1 MRFIYLCAWKI
12 EWNNIMRLSE
22 LKTGEKGVIVKVL
35 GHGGFR
41 KRIVEMGF
49 IKGKTVEV
57 LLNAPL
63 KDPIKYK
70 VMGYEIS
77 LRRQEA
83 DMIEI
88 ISEQEA
94 KAQSV
99 QTDYPKGLSEDIPL
113 SEEELKRMALGKR
126 RTINVALVGNPNCG
140 KTSMFNIASG
150 SHEHVGNYSG
160 VTVDAKE
167 GYFDFQGYH
176 FRIVD
181 LPGTYSLS
189 AYSPEEL
196 YVRKHIID
204 ETPDIIINVVD
215 SSNLERNLYL
225 TTQLIDMNLRMVIAL
240 NMYDELQ
247 ASGSKLDYVTLS
259 KLFGVPMVPTVSR
272 TGKGIDQLFHLIISL
287 YEGNDFL
294 DKHGEIRPEILSDLR
309 SWHQEHVPD
318 HAFTEEDEHPRA
330 ICRHIHINHGAELER
345 SIDEVKRIIS
355 VNENIRHKYSTRF
368 LAIKLLENDKD
379 LETMVRQLPNGE
391 DILDVRDREE
401 ERIRNVMN
409 EESEQAITDAKYGFI
424 AGALRE
430 TYEENQKETSRTTR
444 VIDSIVTHRLWGYP
458 IFFLFM
464 YLMFE
469 VTFVVGEY
477 PMGWIES
484 LVDMLGNW
492 IHGHMSEGP
501 LKDMLIDGIIGG
513 VGGVIVFLPNILILY
528 FFISLMEDSGYMA
541 RAAFIMDKIM
551 HKMGLHGKSFIPLIM
566 GFGCNVPAVM
576 ASRTIENRKS
586 RLVTILINPLMSCSA
601 RLPIY
606 LLLTAAFFPKHAS
619 LVLLSLYAIGI
630 VLAVVMARLFCRFL
644 VKGDDTPF
652 VMELPPYRL
661 PTSKSIFRHTWEK
674 GAQYLKKMGGIIM
687 VASIVIWALGY
698 YPNHGDYAT
707 VHEQQENSYIGRIGK
722 TIEPV
727 IEPLGFDWKL
737 GIGILSG
744 VGAKELV
751 VSTIGVLYA
760 DDADIDATSL
770 GERLPITPLVAFG
783 YMVFVLLY
791 FPCIATLAAIKN
803 ETGSWKWVFFAAFY
817 TTALAWLMSFTIYQI
832 GGLFV

>member
-1 MRFIYLCAWKI
+1 
-12 EWNNIMRLSE
+12 MRLSE
-22 LKTGEKGVIVKVL
+22 LKTGERGVIVKVL

-83 DMIEI
+83 AMIEVI
-88 ISEQEA
+88 TEQEA
-94 KAQSV
+94 KQIKLLP
-99 QTDYPKGLSEDIPL
+99 DFHGGLAEDVPL
-113 SEEELKRMALGKR
+113 GEEEWKRLALGKR

-140 KTSMFNIASG
+140 KTSLFNIASG
-150 SHEHVGNYSG
+150 SHERVGNYSG

-167 GYFDFQGYH
+167 GFFDFQGYH

-196 YVRKHIID
+196 YVRKHIIE
-204 ETPDIIINVVD
+204 ETPDFIINVVD

-225 TTQLIDMNLRMVIAL
+225 TTQLIDMNVRMVVAL
-240 NMYDELQ
+240 NMYDELE
-247 ASGSKLDYVTLS
+247 ASGNKLDYLTLG
-259 KLFGVPMVPTVSR
+259 KLMGVPMIPTVCR
-272 TGKGIDQLFHLIISL
+272 TGKGIERLFHVIINI
-287 YEGNDFL
+287 YEGGDFL
-294 DKHGEIRPEILSDLR
+294 GKNGQISPEIQKDMEN
-309 SWHQEHVPD
+309 WHKAYVPD
-318 HAFTEEDEHPRA
+318 HDFGTDEEDKHPHRVY
-330 ICRHIHINHGAELER
+330 RHIHINHGPELER
-345 SIDEVKRIIS
+345 SIEEVKQVICK
-355 VNENIRHKYSTRF
+355 NEDIRYKYSTRF

-379 LETMVRQLPNGE
+379 LEQMVKTLPNGAE
-391 DILDVRDREE
+391 ILSVRDKEE
-401 ERIRNVMN
+401 ARLRNVLN

-424 AGALRE
+424 TGALRE
-430 TYEENQKETSRTTR
+430 TFVDNHQEKSRATHF
-444 VIDSIVTHRLWGYP
+444 IDAIVTHRIWGYP

-469 VTFVVGEY
+469 VTFSVGQY
-477 PMGWIES
+477 PMDWIEAG
-484 LVDMLGNW
+484 VAWLGDYISTN
-492 IHGHMSEGP
+492 MPEGP
-501 LKDMLIDGIIGG
+501 LKAMLVDGVIGG
-513 VGGVIVFLPNILILY
+513 VGSVIVFLPNILILY

-566 GFGCNVPAVM
+566 GFGCNVPAIM

-586 RLVTILINPLMSCSA
+586 RLVTMFINPLMSCSA

-606 LLLTAAFFPKHAS
+606 LVLTAAFFPKHAS
-619 LVLLSLYAIGI
+619 LVLLSIYAIGI
-630 VLAVVMARLFCRFL
+630 VLAIVMARLFCRFI

-661 PTSKSIFRHTWEK
+661 PTSKAIFRHTWEK
-674 GAQYLKKMGGIIM
+674 GAQYLRKMGGIIL

-698 YPNHGDYAT
+698 YPHSGHYEKVT
-707 VHEQQENSYIGRIGK
+707 EQQENSYIGRIGK
-722 TIEPV
+722 VIEPV
-727 IEPLGFDWKL
+727 MEPLGFDWKL
-737 GIGILSG
+737 SVGILSG
-744 VGAKELV
+744 IGAKELV
-751 VSTIGVLYA
+751 VSTLGVLYA
-760 DDADIDATSL
+760 DNADADAASL
-770 GERLPITPLVAFG
+770 GERIPITPLVAFG
-783 YMVFVLLY
+783 YMVFVLIY
-791 FPCIATLAAIKN
+791 FPCIATLAAIKG
-803 ETGSWKWVFFAAFY
+803 ETGSWKWTLFVAGY
-817 TTALAWLMSFTIYQI
+817 TTVLAWIVSFLIHQV
-832 GGLFV
+832 GGLFL